1 MMIMSGKIMI
11 GIVGANG
18 AVKTTVCKHLKA
30 TGFFHLSLS
39 DIVRDHIQQMNIPLS
54 REVLVKESNILKE
67 KYGMDYFARYSYEKS
82 IECNFSRIVF
92 DSVRHP
98 VEIDYLKQR
107 GVIMIGIET
116 PLNLRYK
123 RIKDRNSDKDNV
135 SFSQFEFQDNLER
148 SGKSRGQYIDQCL
161 SMCEVVIYN
170 NLGIE
175 ELMSEIN
182 DVVDF
187 IHSQV
192 KN

>member
-1 MMIMSGKIMI
+1 MI

-18 AVKTTVCKHLKA
+18 AGKTTVCEHLKSI
-30 TGFFHLSLS
+30 GFLHLSLA
-39 DIVRDHIQQMNIPLS
+39 DIVKFHIQQINTPLN
-54 REVLVKESNILKE
+54 RDVLVKEANMLKE
-67 KYGMDYFARYSYEKS
+67 KHGMDYLARRSYEKS
-82 IECNFSRIVF
+82 VESNCSKIVF

-107 GVIMIGIET
+107 GVIMIGVET
-116 PLNLRYK
+116 LLNTRYE
-123 RIKDRNSDKDNV
+123 RIKNRNSDKDNV

-175 ELMSEIN
+175 ELTSEIN

-192 KN
+192 ND